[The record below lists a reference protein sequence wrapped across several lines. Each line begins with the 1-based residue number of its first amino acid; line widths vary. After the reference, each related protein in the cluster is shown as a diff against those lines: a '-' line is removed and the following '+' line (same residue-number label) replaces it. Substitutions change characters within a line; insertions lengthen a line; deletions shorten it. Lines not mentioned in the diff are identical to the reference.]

1 MRRRTILAAA
11 SASAWPFLP
20 HAQQKAMP
28 VIGWL
33 SGAAPGPTRPALDAF
48 CQALGE
54 SGYVEGQNVTIE
66 YRWAEGRYDLLPG
79 MSADLVSRKVDA
91 LVAVSVPA
99 AQAAKSATRTIP
111 IIFLGG
117 SDPVVAGLVDGL
129 ARPGGNLT
137 GVSALVVDLLS
148 KRLQLMREVVPS
160 AAVVAVL
167 VNSHHPNAESWIRE
181 IEAAARP
188 AAMQLHIL
196 KAGTASEIDDAFASL
211 VPRQAGALV
220 VDGDPFFVGRRDQVV
235 ALAARHAVPTI
246 YSYRE
251 FATAGGLIS
260 YSGSTAALF
269 RELGMYTGKILRGT
283 KPADLPVVQPTAFE
297 LVINLKTAKTLGLPI
312 SPSILAR
319 ADEVIQ

>member
-1 MRRRTILAAA
+1 MRRRTILVAA

-48 CQALGE
+48 CQALNDA
-54 SGYVEGQNVTIE
+54 GYVEGQNVTIE
-66 YRWAEGRYDLLPG
+66 YRWAEGRYDLLPR
-79 MSADLVSRKVDA
+79 MSADLVSRRVDA

-117 SDPVVAGLVDGL
+117 SDPVVAGLVASL

-167 VNSHHPNAESWIRE
+167 VNSNHPNAESWIRE

-269 RELGMYTGKILRGT
+269 RELGMYTGKILRGA

-297 LVINLKTAKTLGLPI
+297 LVINLKTAKTLGLSI
-312 SPSILAR
+312 SQSILAR